1 MSKEKTL
8 MIVIPNEQVDE
19 TLKDALD
26 SSEVERGL
34 VIRSDMGKNLYK
46 EFNRLKAIG
55 YFPVGIIVEQFGF
68 NLEILFQRHPNQ
80 PKEGRLVEV
89 KTPDELKYKL

>member
-8 MIVIPNEQVDE
+8 MIIIPPEQTED

-26 SSEVERGL
+26 NAEVERGL
-34 VIRSDMGKNLYK
+34 VIRSGIGKNLYK

-55 YFPVGIIVEQFGF
+55 YFPVGIIVEDGF
-68 NLEILFQRHPNQ
+68 DLEILFKRHPKQ
-80 PKEGRLVEV
+80 PIDKKEVEI
-89 KTPDELKYKL
+89 KTPTELRYKL

>member
-8 MIVIPNEQVDE
+8 LITIPPEQVED

-26 SSEVERGL
+26 NAEVERGV

-55 YFPVGIIVEQFGF
+55 YFPVGIIVEDGF
-68 NLEILFQRHPNQ
+68 NLEILFKRHPKQ
-80 PKEGRLVEV
+80 PKEGRLTEI
-89 KTPDELKYKL
+89 KTPAELRYKL

>member
-34 VIRSDMGKNLYK
+34 CIRSDIGKNMYK
-46 EFNRLKAIG
+46 EFNRLKGRG
-55 YFPVGIIVEQFGF
+55 YFPVGLILEDGF
-68 NLEILFQRHPNQ
+68 NLEILFQRHPKQ
-80 PKEGRLVEV
+80 KPEQRFAEL
-89 KTPDELKYKL
+89 KTPDTLKYKL

>member
-8 MIVIPNEQVDE
+8 MIVIPKEQVDE

-34 VIRSDMGKNLYK
+34 CIRSDIGKN
-46 EFNRLKAIG
+46 
-55 YFPVGIIVEQFGF
+55 IVVH
-68 NLEILFQRHPNQ
+68 NI
-80 PKEGRLVEV
+80 
-89 KTPDELKYKL
+89 

>member
-8 MIVIPNEQVDE
+8 MITIPPEQVED

-26 SSEVERGL
+26 NANIERGL

-55 YFPVGIIVEQFGF
+55 YFPVGIIVAEGSDM
-68 NLEILFQRHPNQ
+68 EILFQRHPKQ

-89 KTPDELKYKL
+89 KTTTELKYKL